1 LTFGER
7 LKLLR
12 KKKKLSQQ
20 ALSDRIGLNRATYA
34 RYETNDNQPDYDT
47 LQKLADFF
55 DVKIDYLLGRTND
68 TSPSN
73 NNFMMVRES
82 GAEYKT
88 REELLLTSQ
97 DLNILEEMKK
107 YPVFFNDLASD
118 PTKIKKV
125 IKMWEFYKK
134 EIENDDDE
142 EPED

>member
-1 LTFGER
+1 MTFGER